1 MLEDAA
7 GGSKVIVLFML
18 FMLFMLLMSFMLFM
32 LRKFFIFANVAVM
45 VQSLATSETIII
57 MI

>member
-18 FMLFMLLMSFMLFM
+18 FMLC
-32 LRKFFIFANVAVM
+32 KFFIFANVAVM

>member
-18 FMLFMLLMSFMLFM
+18 FMLFMLC
-32 LRKFFIFANVAVM
+32 KFFIFANVAVM